1 MYCERPSQDERT
13 RMAQADSQVQLK
25 PEQRFD
31 PGVPVPPGSSF
42 ELARKL
48 VAMADQKMY
57 EAKRTF
63 AGSPDPHIVQ
73 VNVRIVGGR
82 LVEI

>member
-1 MYCERPSQDERT
+1 MKIT
-13 RMAQADSQVQLK
+13 

-31 PGVPVPPGSSF
+31 ASVAVPAGSSYDI
-42 ELARKL
+42 ARKL
-48 VAMADQKMY
+48 VALADQKMY

-63 AGSPDPHIVQ
+63 ADSPEPHIAQ
-73 VNVRIVGGR
+73 INVRMVNGK

>member
-1 MYCERPSQDERT
+1 MERCDDE
-13 RMAQADSQVQLK
+13 AQIT

-31 PGVPVPPGSSF
+31 MSVAVPAGSSF
-42 ELARKL
+42 DIARKL
-48 VAMADQKMY
+48 VALADQKMY

-63 AGSPDPHIVQ
+63 ADTTEPHIAQ
-73 VNVRIVGGR
+73 ANVRIIAGK

>member
-1 MYCERPSQDERT
+1 
-13 RMAQADSQVQLK
+13 VKIL

-31 PGVPVPPGSSF
+31 RSVAVPAGSSF
-42 ELARKL
+42 DIARAL
-48 VAMADQKMY
+48 VAFADQKMY

-63 AGSPDPHIVQ
+63 ADSPEPHIAQ
-73 VNVRIVGGR
+73 VNVRILNGN